1 MPPFDDTDAT
11 AMTLHPGMMMLSKKR
26 IIVPSLKT
34 RPSKKHFVRVRVGAP
49 KLFEDKWYPQSD
61 LCDVPLLTVHATAA
75 DLQYPF
81 GSPLTNSIC
90 CNFQVLDSNY
100 DNILTVLEGTTDAE
114 KRNSTYEQLLNIV
127 TVYNTTQ
134 TAAQLSKFLPTNNTN
149 PLVASNADSDTI
161 LVHKT
166 NATQGNTFSYWST
179 KNPHN
184 NTLYGG
190 SAYTTKVDSTSKT
203 PPNQMKEANK
213 AYVTAAKKNLPNWRP
228 PDMYPVSKPYPFEYY
243 TGLYSSIFLS
253 AGRSNWEIPG
263 YYTDISYNPLID
275 KGIGNMIWLDVITK
289 TDSKYVEGKSK
300 CLITNYPL
308 WCMVYG
314 YIDYCEKVL
323 THTTVMSE
331 YRVVIRSPYTY
342 PLLIKA
348 SDPLWGFVP
357 YSENFGKGRLP
368 GGNPVPSLWSR
379 VHWYPTAYHQTE
391 VLECIAQTGPFAYH
405 SDERKASLTIKY
417 KFRWKWG
424 GNPIF
429 QQMVR
434 DPCKHQDGSAPR
446 RQPRDLQVADP
457 KYQVPQ
463 AIWHAW
469 DFRHGLFSQTGIK
482 RMSEQLPHDDFPTE
496 RYKRPRKDTTVREE
510 SLTQKE
516 ESSFGHR
523 VLQPWVQS
531 SQEEETESQS
541 EQEETSLQEQLKK
554 QLLQQRLMGDKLRVL
569 CRQLTSL
576 QAGHGL
582 HPLFQQGL

>member
-11 AMTLHPGMMMLSKKR
+11 AMTLHPGMLMLSKKR
-26 IIVPSLKT
+26 IIIPSLKT
-34 RPSKKHFVRVRVGAP
+34 RPSKKHFVRVKVGAP

-100 DNILTVLEGTTDAE
+100 DNILTVLEGTPDANQ
-114 KRNSTYEQLLNIV
+114 RNLTYENLLNIV
-127 TVYNTTQ
+127 TIYNTTQ
-134 TAAQLSKFLPTNNTN
+134 TAAQLSKFMPLTNTN
-149 PLVASNADSDTI
+149 PLTKDNALTSTI
-161 LVHKT
+161 KVHSTSST
-166 NATQGNTFSYWST
+166 NGNSFNYWQSS
-179 KNPHN
+179 NPHN
-184 NTLYGG
+184 NSLYGG
-190 SAYTTKVDSTSKT
+190 SVYQTKSDINN
-203 PPNQMKEANK
+203 PNKRMKEANA
-213 AYVTAAKKNLPNWRP
+213 AYFTAAKQNLPNWRP
-228 PDMYPVSKPYPFEYY
+228 PETVYPTKPYPFEYY

-253 AGRSNWEIPG
+253 PGRSNWEVPG

-275 KGIGNMIWLDVITK
+275 KGIGNMIWMDPITK
-289 TDSKYVEGKSK
+289 SDSRYDEVKSK
-300 CLITNYPL
+300 CLIADYPL
-308 WCMVYG
+308 WCIVYG
-314 YIDYCEKVL
+314 YVDYCEKVL
-323 THTTVMSE
+323 SHTTVMSE
-331 YRVVIRSPYTY
+331 YRVVIRSPYTW
-342 PLLIKA
+342 PLMTKA
-348 SDPLWGFVP
+348 SDDKWGFVP

-379 VHWYPTAYHQTE
+379 VHWYPTVYHQTE

-405 SDERKASLTIKY
+405 SDERKVVLTIKY

-434 DPCKHQDGSAPR
+434 DPCKHQDRTAPR
-446 RQPRDLQVADP
+446 RKPRDLQVADP

-463 AIWHAW
+463 AVWHAW

-482 RMSEQLPHDDFPTE
+482 RMSEQLPNDDFPTE

-510 SLTQKE
+510 GLTQKE
-516 ESSFGHR
+516 ELHFRHR

-541 EQEETSLQEQLKK
+541 EQEETSLQDQLKK

>member
-11 AMTLHPGMMMLSKKR
+11 AMTLHPGMLMLSKKR
-26 IIVPSLKT
+26 IIIPSLKT
-34 RPSKKHFVRVRVGAP
+34 RPSKKHFVRVKVGAP

-100 DNILTVLEGTTDAE
+100 DNILTVLEGTPEAN
-114 KRNSTYEQLLNIV
+114 KRNATYESLLNIV
-127 TVYNTTQ
+127 TIYNTTQ
-134 TAAQLSKFLPTNNTN
+134 TAAQLSKFMPATNTN
-149 PLVASNADSDTI
+149 PLTT
-161 LVHKT
+161 T
-166 NATQGNTFSYWST
+166 NASTGTIKVHTTTSTSGNTFTHWSST
-179 KNPHN
+179 NPHN
-184 NTLYGG
+184 NSLYGG
-190 SAYTTKVDSTSKT
+190 SVYQTKSDVNN
-203 PPNQMKEANK
+203 PNKRMKEANA
-213 AYVTAAKKNLPNWRP
+213 AYFTAAKQNLPNWRP
-228 PDMYPVSKPYPFEYY
+228 PETTYPAKPYPFEYY

-253 AGRSNWEIPG
+253 PGRSNWEIPG

-275 KGIGNMIWLDVITK
+275 KGIGNMLWLDPITK
-289 TDSKYVEGKSK
+289 SDSRYDEVKSK
-300 CLITNYPL
+300 CLIADYPL

-314 YIDYCEKVL
+314 YVDYCEKVL

-331 YRVVIRSPYTY
+331 YRIVIRSPYTW
-342 PLLIKA
+342 PLMTKS
-348 SDPLWGFVP
+348 SDDKWGFVP

-379 VHWYPTAYHQTE
+379 VHWYPTVYHQSE
-391 VLECIAQTGPFAYH
+391 VLECMAQTGPFAYH
-405 SDERKASLTIKY
+405 SDERKVSLTIKY

-463 AIWHAW
+463 AVWHAW

-482 RMSEQLPHDDFPTE
+482 RMSEQLPNDEFPTE
-496 RYKRPRKDTTVREE
+496 RYKRPRKDTTVRKE
-510 SLTQKE
+510 SHTQKE
-516 ESSFGHR
+516 ESFFRHR

-541 EQEETSLQEQLKK
+541 EQEETSLQDQLKK